1 MIQRVGFNLLVT
13 NPEKSIRKGAIRY
26 LKNIVD
32 TDNIEWQIYKALFD
46 YYKIDL
52 DTPYQDLTDLQK
64 EVILYGSKNKISM
77 KLIVVGETI
86 IARMIILKDLQI

>member
-1 MIQRVGFNLLVT
+1 VHVVKCNGLGMIQRVGFNLLVT

-32 TDNIEWQIYKALFD
+32 TENIEWQIYKALFD

-64 EVILYGSKNKISM
+64 GSYFIWF
-77 KLIVVGETI
+77 
-86 IARMIILKDLQI
+86 